1 MKKKLISI
9 LIANLFVAAP
19 ALAQDLKVEGS
30 VNLGGIYN
38 NEDAVDPAKMNDIRD
53 LTNGVLFGWDV
64 KGRSSRYWFDFFGEN
79 IGRDDMYINLKGGS
93 YDLFKY
99 RLYSD
104 SLTRYQTDK
113 GLTPYAGAGG
123 AANTATFPRL
133 DPTTWNGIEVGYD
146 RRDDGGFFEF
156 SGASPWYFR
165 VDANQVTQSG
175 SKVGA
180 ASQGMSPGNGYVDL
194 AFPTEYK
201 TRNATGE
208 AGYATKSMQ
217 LSLAYMVSRFDNDTK
232 EVTFSNGFYLNGTD
246 RVYMPGDNDYT
257 RFSANAIFRQL
268 PLASTLAIRYTQ
280 DELESNSPLTNTVL
294 HGTAPSSTSP
304 GVAPAQLSPGAS
316 SDTFQGN
323 VENKTLAI
331 SLTSAPM
338 KGLDTRIYYNKWERD
353 DNSTHVTFTNPAITG
368 TTVYE
373 NELYSYEKEYWGFDA
388 FYRIN
393 RQNRVGAGYESLDIE
408 RTRFDFDKSEEK
420 RWFVE
425 WKTSMIDGLSAR
437 LKYQQLDR
445 DSNFLLANEGTGPT
459 DAAYANRFLKAFDAA
474 NLEQKKWKLTLDA
487 SPVEFLDL
495 SFEANWK
502 DNEYTDTYTGRPA
515 DTRREYY
522 ASLSYGDPSAYRFT
536 VFGDWED
543 IKYEQRHR
551 VTPRSGVRNYDPY
564 EPNTSTNY
572 TWDGQTKE
580 SNQAYGLALDLPVN
594 EKLKLSASW
603 VYTKSDGSDEFN
615 YIQAVPDASQP
626 INNTSFDD
634 SKRRAFNLKGI
645 YNFSRTL
652 SFTAGWTYEKYDY
665 KDVQIDGYRYTVPAN
680 PATGATGTWYQD
692 SYLLGY
698 LKDPNYKANIF
709 YGWVTWK
716 F

>member
-19 ALAQDLKVEGS
+19 VLAQEALKVEGS

-38 NEDAVDPAKMNDIRD
+38 SEDAVDPSKMNDIRD
-53 LTNGVLFGWDV
+53 LSNGVLFGWDV
-64 KGRSSRYWFDFFGEN
+64 KGRSNRYWFDFFGEN
-79 IGRDDMYINLKGGS
+79 IGRDDQYVNLKGGS
-93 YDLFKY
+93 YEAFKY

-104 SLTRYQTDK
+104 SLRRNQLE
-113 GLTPYAGAGG
+113 GGRTPYAGAGG
-123 AANTATFPRL
+123 ATNTATFPQL
-133 DPTTWNGIEVGYD
+133 NPDTWNSVDVGYD
-146 RRDDGGFFEF
+146 RRDDGGYFEF

-175 SKVGA
+175 GKIGA
-180 ASQGMSPGNGYVDL
+180 SSQGMSPGNGYVDL
-194 AFPTEYK
+194 VFPTEYK

-208 AGYATKSMQ
+208 AGYATKAMQ
-217 LSLAYMVSRFDNDTK
+217 LSLSYMVSRFDNDTK
-232 EVTFSNGFYLNGTD
+232 EVTFTNGFYLNGTD

-257 RFSANAIFRQL
+257 RIAANAIFRQL
-268 PLASTLAIRYTQ
+268 PLGSTLAFRYTQ
-280 DELESNSPLTNTVL
+280 DELESNSTLTNTIL
-294 HGTAPSSTSP
+294 HGSAAA
-304 GVAPAQLSPGAS
+304 GVGQLSPGAS
-316 SDTFQGN
+316 SDTFEGN
-323 VENKTLAI
+323 VENKTLAV

-338 KGLDTRIYYNKWERD
+338 KGLDTRLYYNKLERD

-393 RQNRVGAGYESLDIE
+393 RQNRVGAGYENLEIE
-408 RTRFDFDKSEEK
+408 RTRFDFDQSTEK

-425 WKTSMIDGLSAR
+425 WKTSMIEGVSAR
-437 LKYQQLDR
+437 LKYQELDR
-445 DSNFLLANEGTGPT
+445 ESNFLLGNEGTGPS
-459 DAAYANRFLKAFDAA
+459 DAAYANRYLKAFDAT

-502 DNEYTDTYTGRPA
+502 DNKYYDNYTGRPA
-515 DTRREYY
+515 DDRREYY
-522 ASLSYGDPSAYRFT
+522 ASISYGDPSVYRFT

-543 IKYEQRHR
+543 VTYEQRHR
-551 VTPRSGVRNYDPY
+551 VTPRSGERNYDPTS
-564 EPNTSTNY
+564 PNTATNY
-572 TWDGQTKE
+572 TWDGQTTE
-580 SNQAYGLALDLPVN
+580 DNQAYGLALDVPVN

-603 VYTKSDGSDEFN
+603 TYVKSDGSDDFN

-634 SKRRAFNLKGI
+634 SKRRSFNLKGV
-645 YNFSRTL
+645 YNLSKTL

-665 KDVQIDGYRYTVPAN
+665 KDVQVDGYRYTVPAN
-680 PATGATGTWYQD
+680 PTVGAAGTQYAD
-692 SYLLGY
+692 SYLMGY
-698 LKDPNYKANIF
+698 MKDTNYKANIF
-709 YGWVTWK
+709 YGWVSWK